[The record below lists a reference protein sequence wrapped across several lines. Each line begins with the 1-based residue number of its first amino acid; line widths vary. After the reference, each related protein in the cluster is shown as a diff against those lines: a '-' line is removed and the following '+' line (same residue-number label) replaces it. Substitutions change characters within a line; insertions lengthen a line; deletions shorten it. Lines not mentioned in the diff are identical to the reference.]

1 MMMLKSVQMNV
12 DLVLNFLLDYQ
23 IWIFNGLVIIG
34 ALGRIVNNI
43 SENNKIWQ
51 IEIGDPMF
59 RLGTKISGLTLGNLD
74 IK

>member
-1 MMMLKSVQMNV
+1 M
-12 DLVLNFLLDYQ
+12 
-23 IWIFNGLVIIG
+23 IIG

-43 SENNKIWQ
+43 SKSNKIWQ

-74 IK
+74 IN